1 MYIPVDTSLN
11 KVSKVFMNKVSDI
24 VLLHNSVISLHVQL
38 HNQLRQLILSGRWKR
53 GSRIPSESE
62 LTAYLKVSR
71 STVRLG
77 LQAAEIE
84 GLIER
89 TAGRGTFVAYLP
101 SKEHENRL
109 VAFVTYGFDTES
121 HLMML
126 KGAENELK
134 AHGYQVIL
142 SNVQTHHEE
151 LNILQRLKAEY
162 VAGVLLWPYA
172 EASRPQPPS
181 AFSYQQ
187 IRLPM
192 VLMDRQIYGIECD
205 CVTSDNYGGGRA
217 LMEHFISLGHQNI
230 VFLTHHETELLT
242 VVERYRAYRDVMR
255 EAGLTA
261 VEPWYIGQPGH
272 EIGAGDTFRS
282 SHDLNSPEL
291 QQIKEYLFTAQ
302 PRPTAIF
309 ALNDYLAVLAT
320 RTLKLLGMR
329 VPDSMSIGGFDD
341 IDLAAH
347 LEVPLTT
354 VAQDMFLIG
363 KHAAQVLLGRLGGYT
378 GPSECAIIPTELRI
392 RSSTAV
398 PLRVE
403 L

>member
-1 MYIPVDTSLN
+1 
-11 KVSKVFMNKVSDI
+11 MNKVSDI
-24 VLLHNSVISLHVQL
+24 VLSHNSVVSLHVQL
-38 HNQLRQLILSGRWKR
+38 HSQLRQLILSGRWQS
-53 GSRIPSESE
+53 GSRIPSENE
-62 LTAYLKVSR
+62 LTAHLKVSR
-71 STVRLG
+71 STVRLA
-77 LQAAEIE
+77 LQTADIE

-101 SKEHENRL
+101 SHALENRL
-109 VAFVTYGFDTES
+109 IAFVTYGFDAES
-121 HLMML
+121 HLLML

-134 AHGYQVIL
+134 AHGYQIIL
-142 SNVQTHHEE
+142 SNVQSHHEE
-151 LNILQRLKAEY
+151 LDILQRLKAEY

-192 VLMDRQIYGIECD
+192 VLMDRKIYGMECD
-205 CVTSDNYGGGRA
+205 CVTSDNYSGGRA
-217 LMEHFISLGHQNI
+217 LMEHLINLGHQNI
-230 VFLTHHETELLT
+230 VFLTHHETELFT

-255 EAGLTA
+255 EAGLTP
-261 VEPWYIGQPGH
+261 VEPWYIGRPGH
-272 EIGAGDTFRS
+272 EIGASDTFRS
-282 SHDLNSPEL
+282 SHDLNSLEI

-302 PRPTAIF
+302 PRPSAIF

-320 RTLKLLGMR
+320 RTLKLLGLR
-329 VPDSMSIGGFDD
+329 VPDAMSIGGFDD
-341 IDLAAH
+341 IELAAH

-354 VAQDMFLIG
+354 VAQDMLLIG
-363 KHAAQVLLGRLGGYT
+363 KHAAQVLLDRLGGYS
-378 GPSECAIIPTELRI
+378 GPSECELIPTELRI

-398 PLRVE
+398 PVRVE